1 MVKKSIERHI
11 VQILVVCLLVA
22 CSPQKRLNRLID
34 KHPNLIQL
42 DTIKIVDTIV
52 IESYNYDTITTF
64 KYSDTTIIINTEKV
78 LARYYYDTLR
88 QEIWHEI
95 ECKNDTIYYEKLVPI
110 EKVVYKELSWWEK
123 YQTLIYI
130 GLILFVALIIYKRLT
145 K

>member
-1 MVKKSIERHI
+1 LHFLKNSIL
-11 VQILVVCLLVA
+11 ILLLVS
-22 CSPQKRLNRLID
+22 CSPQKRLNRLIT

-42 DTIKIVDTIV
+42 DTLIVRDTIV
-52 IESYNYDTITTF
+52 IESFNYDTVTTF
-64 KYSDTTIIINTEKV
+64 KYSDTTIIVNTEKV

-95 ECKNDTIYYEKLVPI
+95 ECKEDTIFYEKLVTV
-110 EKVVYKELSWWEK
+110 EKVVYKELSFWEK

-130 GLILFVALIIYKRLT
+130 LLGLFILLVLYKKLT